1 MAFCPN
7 CGTPNTEQAE
17 RCVACGF
24 ELIVPKQKAKF
35 KGTIMMSGI
44 QAPSGPQ
51 AAPASK
57 GPAPAPDP
65 AASDVPPRKPNYQKT
80 MMGQP
85 PIALPPKQ
93 EPAPASVPPVDLG
106 TMPTMQGQSPLHA
119 SSPAQPQPQPQP
131 SLPPLASTNT
141 REFQPDLGMTN
152 PLGGQT
158 RVTPSSPSV
167 PTPSQPS
174 RPTPAPNQPTQG
186 GFASYGGNASFGSGK
201 SSTLGPNRV
210 SMGGAYEST
219 LPPAAPPNP
228 AKVIAVGCG
237 VVLALFL
244 VVGGA
249 LWFAFGDRIKALFG
263 GESEA
268 SSAEAAAWH
277 ASIGQSLTKVNELCA
292 ADCAQAGVFFHP
304 LKQAALLGEARALTP
319 ARVAK
324 LNDPASASAV
334 MLDHTDDSAIATQL
348 GLDPQQC
355 ARVTAGGAIVISCSV
370 PDPTG
375 KPSVLRIVQ
384 LSGVGTL

>member
-44 QAPSGPQ
+44 KAPTAPQTEPTSKSGEPEPAPEAAPQ
-51 AAPASK
+51 ALPAL
-57 GPAPAPDP
+57 
-65 AASDVPPRKPNYQKT
+65 PRKANYQKT

-93 EPAPASVPPVDLG
+93 EPAPAPHVDLG
-106 TMPTMQGQSPLHA
+106 TMPTLQGQSPLHA
-119 SSPAQPQPQPQP
+119 SASSSAEPLPQP

-141 REFQPDLGMTN
+141 REFQPDLGLTN
-152 PLGGQT
+152 PLGGPARGAAST
-158 RVTPSSPSV
+158 
-167 PTPSQPS
+167 PTPSQPQRS
-174 RPTPAPNQPTQG
+174 MPAPAPQPTQG

-201 SSTLGPNRV
+201 SSTLGPSRV

-237 VVLALFL
+237 VVLALFV

-249 LWFAFGDRIKALFG
+249 LWFAFGDRIKALLG
-263 GESEA
+263 GEGEA

-277 ASIGQSLTKVNELCA
+277 ASIGQSLAKVNELCA
-292 ADCAQAGVFFHP
+292 VDCAQAGVFFHP

-324 LNDPASASAV
+324 LSDPASASAV
-334 MLDHTDDSAIATQL
+334 MLDHTDDSAVATQL

-355 ARVTAGGAIVISCSV
+355 ARVTAGGATAISCSV